1 MPIAGTTLSSL
12 RPLIQGTNGVVVSS
26 HPSAAMIGLDILRQ
40 GGNAIDAGVAVGLAL
55 NVVHAHEC
63 NFLGVAPTIMYL
75 AGRREAVSIDGLGVF
90 PKALSV
96 EYLQRHHQGKF
107 PAGLLRALTPG
118 AADAWFTALGR
129 YGTMRFA
136 DVVAPAIALAQQGF
150 PVYRFLATAI
160 RTAPETYR
168 RYAGNAAVFLPNG
181 HPPAVGELFYQK
193 DLAATLRGIVAVE
206 EAHRSKGREA
216 ALQAARDVVYKGE
229 LAEKIVAFCQAE
241 GGLLTM
247 ADLADYRV
255 RCEPPVK
262 VNYRGYD
269 VYATGPWGQ
278 GPVFP
283 QALKILEGF
292 DLRTMG
298 HNSAAYVHTVTQAL
312 NLAFADRERYIG
324 DPAFVDVP
332 MDAMLS
338 EAYLRERRRL
348 IDPDRAWPVMPPAG
362 DPQGGRATIDGA
374 PQSAREAMPA
384 AGTMG
389 TEAAGTSYFGVIDKA
404 GNIFSCTPSEGA
416 KSGPIIPGTGLAL
429 CLRGSQAKAEPGHP
443 AAVGPGKRPRL
454 TPAPALVL
462 KDGQPVMALGGYGG
476 DHIPQGTLQIFL
488 NAVEFGLDP
497 QEAVEEPRF
506 YTYNF
511 PSSGSPATYLPGV
524 MRAEGRISADVL
536 EALRQRGHTVERLS
550 DWFEGACLYGMIIR
564 HPQSGVLQGGADP
577 RGEAYAVGY

>member
-1 MPIAGTTLSSL
+1 MSVAGTTLTSL

-40 GGNAIDAGVAVGLAL
+40 GGNAIDAGIAVGLAL
-55 NVVHAHEC
+55 NIVHAHEC
-63 NFLGVAPTIMYL
+63 NFLGVAPMIIYL
-75 AGRREAVSIDGLGVF
+75 AGRREVVTIDGLGVF

-96 EYLQRHHQGKF
+96 EYLQGQHQGKL
-107 PAGLLRALTPG
+107 PPGLLRALTPG
-118 AADAWFTALGR
+118 AADAWFTALAR
-129 YGTMRFA
+129 YGTMRFG
-136 DVVAPAIALAQQGF
+136 DVVAPSIELAEHGF
-150 PVYRFLATAI
+150 PMYRYLATAV

-168 RYAGNAAVFLPNG
+168 RYPGNAAVFLPNG
-181 HPPAVGELFYQK
+181 RPPVVGEIFYQK
-193 DLAATLRGIVAVE
+193 DLAATLRQLVAVE
-206 EAHRSKGREA
+206 EAHRAQGREQ

-229 LAEKIVAFCQAE
+229 LAEKIVAFCRAE

-255 RCEPPVK
+255 RCDPPVR

-269 VYATGPWGQ
+269 VFATGPWGQ

-292 DLRTMG
+292 DLRGMG
-298 HNSAAYVHTVTQAL
+298 HNSADYIHTVTQAL
-312 NLAFADRERYIG
+312 NLAFADREQYIG

-338 EAYLRERRRL
+338 EVYLRERRRL

-362 DPQGGRATIDGA
+362 DPRRGKATLDGA
-374 PQSAREAMPA
+374 SQSPREATAA

-389 TEAAGTSYFGVIDKA
+389 AEAAGTSYFGVIDKH

-429 CLRGSQAKAEPGHP
+429 SLRGSQSKVEPGHP
-443 AAVGPGKRPRL
+443 ATVGPGKRPRL

-488 NAVEFGLDP
+488 NTVEFGLDP
-497 QEAVEEPRF
+497 QEAVEEPRV
-506 YTYNF
+506 YSYNF
-511 PSSGSPATYLPGV
+511 PNSSYPSTYLPGV
-524 MRAEGRISADVL
+524 MRAEGRISAEVI
-536 EALRQRGHTVERLS
+536 EALRQRGHRVDRLP
-550 DWFEGACLYGMIIR
+550 DWFEGACLYGMIFR